1 LDLRRILASS
11 ARQNILRALAQKR
24 ELQVMRL
31 VNTVGSTYNETNRN
45 LQLLE
50 KEGIITNTYPQ
61 KDTVKSA

>member
-1 LDLRRILASS
+1 
-11 ARQNILRALAQKR
+11 
-24 ELQVMRL
+24 MRL